1 MCKQLS
7 LPQKWQGSSERQNLY
22 KPVSLASSFRTHKHG
37 TDVCVFMGG
46 SLPRT
51 FLSCAR
57 FKAYHGVDVPGFGP
71 QRALNL
77 GGVMGATKK
86 DKEKKKRNKQIK

>member
-1 MCKQLS
+1 M
-7 LPQKWQGSSERQNLY
+7 
-22 KPVSLASSFRTHKHG
+22 SLASSFRTHNHG
-37 TDVCVFMGG
+37 TDVCVVMGG

-57 FKAYHGVDVPGFGP
+57 FKAFHRVDVPGFGP

-86 DKEKKKRNKQIK
+86 DKEKKKRNK